1 VSRHPPRPLRLIVCG
16 LAAFVLSGSPSPAG
30 ATPAP
35 TSGGNSEP
43 PANHPGA
50 PALRAQAAARLAAGD
65 PAGAIAACGP
75 LLRQEDEA
83 GCRLIAGA
91 AHLVDHRW
99 EEARAALAPAR
110 GRLGP
115 LEPWGAL
122 LLGEALAGAGRSA
135 EALQLLDEAAAA
147 DPDGPLGRRA
157 EVPAALA
164 LAHAGR
170 LDEARQRLEAL
181 LAAQRGPAAE
191 LRLALARALAAA
203 GEKKEAVEQYRR
215 IWREHPDLPE
225 AEHAARALAA
235 LGVVPA
241 ADAADRIARADRLV
255 ARGHAARALR
265 ELEGLAVEGRGEDL
279 ALLRAR
285 ALSGADRKAE
295 AEEVLAPALRREAPA
310 PVRTQALEL
319 AARLAMRRGDVDAA
333 LGHLRRL
340 EKEASGAAAREA
352 AFLAA
357 FFLYDAG
364 RFAEAEAAFRAFAA
378 KYRSGSRADEAVWYT
393 AWTLYKQGKREA
405 AAKELAALEQRF
417 PRSSLVDQAIYWRAR
432 ALEAARPAAA
442 EKLYRRVIDRD
453 PAGWYALLA
462 RQRLGGKAPPFRL
475 DAVPL
480 AGGAKRARA
489 KQPALVAAR
498 LARAEALYAAG
509 LIEEGGAE
517 LDAAIAGRRDTG
529 LLAAAAELARGAGDH
544 HRAWQ
549 LGLYRL
555 GGLRGAADLAFPQA
569 FAEEVREAAR
579 RFGVDPHFVWSIMRQ
594 ESGFRPRVRSPA
606 AAVGLMQLLP
616 TTAERIAGLLQRPAD
631 EAKRLEDPRINV
643 TFGTWY
649 LGALLDRFEGSVALA
664 AAAYN
669 AGPPAVARWMAE
681 PARRDLPLD
690 EFVESIPFRE
700 TRHYVKRV
708 VGNLQTYRLI
718 HGGEPVRLPA
728 TLPALKPGVEF

>member
-1 VSRHPPRPLRLIVCG
+1 
-16 LAAFVLSGSPSPAG
+16 
-30 ATPAP
+30 
-35 TSGGNSEP
+35 
-43 PANHPGA
+43 
-50 PALRAQAAARLAAGD
+50 
-65 PAGAIAACGP
+65 
-75 LLRQEDEA
+75 
-83 GCRLIAGA
+83 
-91 AHLVDHRW
+91 
-99 EEARAALAPAR
+99 
-110 GRLGP
+110 
-115 LEPWGAL
+115 
-122 LLGEALAGAGRSA
+122 
-135 EALQLLDEAAAA
+135 
-147 DPDGPLGRRA
+147 
-157 EVPAALA
+157 
-164 LAHAGR
+164 
-170 LDEARQRLEAL
+170 
-181 LAAQRGPAAE
+181 
-191 LRLALARALAAA
+191 
-203 GEKKEAVEQYRR
+203 
-215 IWREHPDLPE
+215 
-225 AEHAARALAA
+225 
-235 LGVVPA
+235 
-241 ADAADRIARADRLV
+241 
-255 ARGHAARALR
+255 
-265 ELEGLAVEGRGEDL
+265 
-279 ALLRAR
+279 
-285 ALSGADRKAE
+285 
-295 AEEVLAPALRREAPA
+295 
-310 PVRTQALEL
+310 
-319 AARLAMRRGDVDAA
+319 M
-333 LGHLRRL
+333 
-340 EKEASGAAAREA
+340 
-352 AFLAA
+352 
-357 FFLYDAG
+357 
-364 RFAEAEAAFRAFAA
+364 
-378 KYRSGSRADEAVWYT
+378 
-393 AWTLYKQGKREA
+393 
-405 AAKELAALEQRF
+405 
-417 PRSSLVDQAIYWRAR
+417 
-432 ALEAARPAAA
+432 
-442 EKLYRRVIDRD
+442 IDRD

-681 PARRDLPLD
+681 IGRAH
-690 EFVESIPFRE
+690 V
-700 TRHYVKRV
+700 
-708 VGNLQTYRLI
+708 
-718 HGGEPVRLPA
+718 
-728 TLPALKPGVEF
+728 